1 MPTNS
6 QLLSQVAAFIK
17 VAVDTNEELEGTLL
31 ELRKKQAAEA
41 LDQDRYELA
50 LKKAAD
56 VLYDSD
62 FLTDE
67 REKRTFIRKAAEDPS
82 YVVRM
87 LENVCQASDISQL
100 GKVAK
105 VSARPKEAAFD
116 PVMARAFPGMYGNT
130 PFTED

>member
-6 QLLSQVAAFIK
+6 QLLTQVANFIK
-17 VAVDTNEELEGTLL
+17 VAVNTNEELESTVL

-41 LDQDRYELA
+41 LDQDRYEMA
-50 LKKAAD
+50 LRKAAD

-67 REKRTFIRKAAEDPS
+67 REKRTFIRKAAEDPT
-82 YVVRM
+82 YIVRM

-105 VSARPKEAAFD
+105 VSARPKEVAYD
-116 PVMARAFPGMYGNT
+116 PVMARAFPGLYGNS
-130 PFTED
+130 FTED